1 MTNEH
6 VIDKETIESSKKIEI
21 FYDNEFKRKEIDLNK
36 NERFIRDYKYMNIDL
51 TVVEII
57 DKDNIHEDY
66 FLLPDLEY
74 LNGYS
79 QYENKEIYI
88 PQFPRGGKLS
98 YSKGKIKKY
107 IYLIL
112 VIWQALKAVHQEVQF
127 L

>member
-21 FYDNEFKRKEIDLNK
+21 FYDNEFKRIEIDLNK

-79 QYENKEIYI
+79 QYENKEIYTTI
-88 PQFPRGGKLS
+88 SWRR
-98 YSKGKIKKY
+98 
-107 IYLIL
+107 
-112 VIWQALKAVHQEVQF
+112 
-127 L
+127 